1 MKEFLE
7 EYGGCVVLLLFLV
20 GMLFVYADV
29 MECCRT
35 GTFLGW

>member
-7 EYGGCVVLLLFLV
+7 EYGGCVVLILFFLAI
-20 GMLFVYADV
+20 LFAYAEV
-29 MECCRT
+29 MECCRA